1 VLVTALGASAWWFG
15 WARYT
20 STPAVLGMSQGAA
33 VDELEAAGLEVEVG
47 EPAYSETVPAGKV
60 LSTDP
65 GAGERVLD
73 GGTVTLTMSLGKE
86 RYDVPKLRG
95 MTEDQAQDALAELKL
110 DFGDST
116 GRWSTTVPEG
126 RVIRSDP
133 PVGTTLRPGSIVD
146 LVVSKGPQ
154 PVELR
159 DWVGRS
165 ADQAQAWLEARGITV
180 DASQTEHSD
189 TVAEGD
195 VISMDPAGGSQVHEG
210 DTVTLVVSS
219 GPELVAVPD
228 GLRGSGVDAA
238 KQALEDLGFEVEVRN
253 ADGYLGLGYV
263 WSVDPESGTEVPAG
277 STITLSII

>member
-1 VLVTALGASAWWFG
+1 VGVSAWWFG

-20 STPAVLGMSQGAA
+20 SAPGVLGLSQGVAT
-33 VDELEAAGLEVEVG
+33 DRIEAAGLEVEVG
-47 EPAYSETVPAGKV
+47 DPAYSETVPAGKV
-60 LSTDP
+60 LATDP
-65 GAGERVLD
+65 GPGERVLD
-73 GGTVTLTMSLGKE
+73 GGTVTITMSLGKE

-95 MTEDQAQDALAELKL
+95 LTEDRAQDALAELKL
-110 DFGDST
+110 DFGEST
-116 GRWSTTVPEG
+116 GQWSTSVPEG
-126 RVIRSDP
+126 KVIRSDP
-133 PVGTTLRPGSIVD
+133 PAGTTLRPGSIVD
-146 LVVSKGPQ
+146 LVVSKGPR

-159 DWVGRS
+159 DWVGQS
-165 ADQAQAWLEARGITV
+165 AAKAQAWLEARGITV

-195 VISMDPAGGSQVHEG
+195 VVSMDPPGGSRVFEG

-238 KQALEDLGFEVEVRN
+238 KQALEDAGFKVEVRN
-253 ADGYLGLGYV
+253 AEGYLGLGYV
-263 WSVDPESGTEVPAG
+263 WSVDPPSGTEVPAG